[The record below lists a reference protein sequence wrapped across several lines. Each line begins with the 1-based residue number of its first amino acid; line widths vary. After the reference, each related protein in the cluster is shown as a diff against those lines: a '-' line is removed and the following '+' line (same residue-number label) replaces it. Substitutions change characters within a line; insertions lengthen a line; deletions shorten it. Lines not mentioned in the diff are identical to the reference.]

1 MEWCLLAAAD
11 GNNRTNQSRPI
22 SRKIEKW
29 SDIISQFNIDV
40 SKPINYITA
49 KQIKQITN
57 EDARLMAKIDRKESL
72 PRIFRENSLFLLPI
86 SRKEYSIV
94 RGAGYHNLEQITDLK
109 PTIYTTQ
116 LPFPTSSL
124 KVESEGVLLEYANSC
139 GLLGKVTGT
148 PNLIQTFRGRRTTP
162 KFNFDV
168 NKSQVNVDR
177 AQIEVDA
184 GFENS
189 EQIILFEAKI
199 GVPSS
204 FGIRQLYYPFRTAY
218 QDGKKVVRNFF
229 FCLRQEGEKRLYLF
243 WEYKFDP
250 YDSFESIKLIQC
262 KQYQIKVSHIVPLK
276 AYQNVKPVK
285 SKKEIP
291 QADDVNKIIEFP
303 LRVFEGYDTAEK
315 IKNTFGFV
323 NRQSSYYRQASE
335 ILGLVSK
342 DKEWKYKL
350 TDRGEEFLRLPSRQ
364 KSQYLCKLLLEF
376 PIVNQVFLDISIDA
390 SKIIGRQHI
399 VHLLKKNSQLTGST
413 LGRRAQTIISWFRW
427 IRNNLGIVE
436 VNKNGDIRLSRQ
448 NRLE

>member
-1 MEWCLLAAAD
+1 LAAAD
-11 GNNRTNQSRPI
+11 SSNGVRQVRKV

-29 SDIISQFNIDV
+29 SDIISQLNIDV

-57 EDARLMAKIDRKESL
+57 EDARLMAKIDRIESL
-72 PRIFRENSLFLLPI
+72 PRIFRENNLFLLPI
-86 SRKEYSIV
+86 SRKEYAIV
-94 RGAGYHNLEQITDLK
+94 RGTGYHQLEARTDLK
-109 PTIYTTQ
+109 PINYTIR
-116 LPFPTSSL
+116 LPLPTSSW
-124 KVESEGVLLEYANSC
+124 KTESEGVLLENANSC
-139 GLLGKVTGT
+139 GLLREVTGIPDLAKT
-148 PNLIQTFRGRRTTP
+148 VIGRTTTP
-162 KFNFDV
+162 KFTFDV
-168 NKSQVNVDR
+168 DRSQVTVNH

-189 EQIILFEAKI
+189 KEIILFEAKI
-199 GVPSS
+199 GVPTY
-204 FGIRQLYYPFRTAY
+204 FAIRQLYYPFRTVY
-218 QDGKKVVRNFF
+218 QREKKIVRNFF

-250 YDSFESIKLIQC
+250 YDSFESIKLVQC
-262 KQYQIKVSHIVPLK
+262 KQYQIKVSHRVPVK

-315 IKNTFGFV
+315 IKHAFGFV

-342 DKEWKYKL
+342 DREWKYKL
-350 TDRGEEFLRLPSRQ
+350 TDRGEDFLRLPSRQ

-376 PIVNQVFLDISIDA
+376 PIVNQVFLDISIGPG
-390 SKIIGRQHI
+390 KIIKRQHI
-399 VHLLKKNSQLTGST
+399 VDLLKKNSHLTSST
-413 LGRRAQTIISWFRW
+413 LGRRAQTIVSWFKW

-436 VNKNGDIRLSRQ
+436 VNKNGDIRISRQ
-448 NRLE
+448 TRLV